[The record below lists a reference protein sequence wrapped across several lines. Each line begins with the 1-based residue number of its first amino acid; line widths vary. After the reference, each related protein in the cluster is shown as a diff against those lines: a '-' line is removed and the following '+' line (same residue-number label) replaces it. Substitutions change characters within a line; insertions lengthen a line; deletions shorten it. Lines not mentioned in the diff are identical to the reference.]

1 MKSKLIL
8 VGGGSHCNSCID
20 VIEQCDNFEI
30 VGILDSK
37 KCLGEDL
44 LGYKIIGRDDDIH
57 NLAQQD
63 YQFLVTVG
71 QIGIHEL
78 RKNIFN
84 KLRNANARIATVVS
98 PRAYVSKHANIGL
111 GSIIM
116 HDALVN
122 ARVNVGVNCII
133 NSKAL
138 IEHDTV
144 IKSHC
149 HISTSAVLNGQTMI
163 GEGSFLGSN
172 AVCVEGM
179 VIPPKSFI
187 KANSLFKG
195 QQK

>member
-8 VGGGSHCNSCID
+8 VGGGNHCNSCID

-30 VGILDSK
+30 VGILDSN

-84 KLRNANARIATVVS
+84 KLQNANARIATVVS

-116 HDALVN
+116 HDVLIN
-122 ARVNVGVNCII
+122 ARVHVGVNCII
-133 NSKAL
+133 HSKAL
-138 IEHDTV
+138 IEHDPV
-144 IKSHC
+144 IKSH
-149 HISTSAVLNGQTMI
+149 
-163 GEGSFLGSN
+163 
-172 AVCVEGM
+172 
-179 VIPPKSFI
+179 
-187 KANSLFKG
+187 
-195 QQK
+195 